1 MYTVVMQKKQSQF
14 KPILRHTRYRGYN
27 YPYRATS
34 KSVHD
39 RYAKRGTVDEAD
51 VSLCR
56 VCDQY
61 VSWLKLGD
69 GKIRIVIA
77 EKTPYGFL
85 HDPDKPHPYTC
96 RMP

>member
-34 KSVHD
+34 KSFHD

-61 VSWLKLGD
+61 VSWLKLGED
-69 GKIRIVIA
+69 RKSTRLNSSHSSVS
-77 EKTPYGFL
+77 
-85 HDPDKPHPYTC
+85 
-96 RMP
+96 RMPSSA